1 MESKSKEMLAKTFS
15 LANKRMRVVAKKE
28 DVEFKDCSVSTY
40 TDCVKAAGKSIAKK
54 FACIAKCPTLKSWA
68 DVESTSKSVT
78 VYYQVFPR
86 RTEDAITCEDMYVLV
101 YVIYLI

>member
-1 MESKSKEMLAKTFS
+1 MLAKTFS

-28 DVEFKDCSVSTY
+28 DVRFKDCSSSKY
-40 TDCVKAAGKSIAKK
+40 TDCVNGAGKNIFRK
-54 FACIAKCPTLKSWA
+54 FLCIAKCPSLKSWA

-86 RTEDAITCEDMYVLV
+86 RAEDPIKCEDMYVLV
-101 YVIYLI
+101 YTIYLI